1 MPLKERERGRF
12 YLHHQFIGKKK
23 KKMEVT
29 IREKLD
35 VAKKL

>member
-23 KKMEVT
+23 KMEVT